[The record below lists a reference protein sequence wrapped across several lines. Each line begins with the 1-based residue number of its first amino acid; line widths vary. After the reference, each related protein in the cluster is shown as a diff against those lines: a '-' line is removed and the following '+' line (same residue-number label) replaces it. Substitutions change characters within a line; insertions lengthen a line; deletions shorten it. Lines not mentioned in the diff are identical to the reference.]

1 MPAAPGPAL
10 RGDVD
15 AVADGVAAGS
25 GVCDGDWVRTQWP
38 RDAGRRGGAVEPGEG
53 RRAGEPVARQAPL
66 EDAKDQYRAAVT
78 QLANAITALVPGLT
92 WRTDMDTWTG
102 CGGEYEWTRAKAAY
116 FMIVF
121 SGPIPDD
128 KWLQA
133 VQIVKDGVEQFG
145 ATGFG
150 VMKNKPADH
159 DVYFAGHGGVEF
171 KCSTQKAAVLT
182 AQSDCRISRTD
193 TPKPSPTP

>member
-1 MPAAPGPAL
+1 MLASFGHRSGSRD
-10 RGDVD
+10 RGD
-15 AVADGVAAGS
+15 ASAEGV
-25 GVCDGDWVRTQWP
+25 
-38 RDAGRRGGAVEPGEG
+38 E
-53 RRAGEPVARQAPL
+53 RAKPPL

>member
-1 MPAAPGPAL
+1 MRWPTAWLLALVCVMATGCGP
-10 RGDVD
+10 
-15 AVADGVAAGS
+15 S
-25 GVCDGDWVRTQWP
+25 GHGT
-38 RDAGRRGGAVEPGEG
+38 
-53 RRAGEPVARQAPL
+53 RAGEEGPLSPEKVAELENPLRAKPPL

-182 AQSDCRISRTD
+182 AQSYCRISRTD

>member
-1 MPAAPGPAL
+1 MEIISTPGAIPLNASGGGPSAGDGALGCGL
-10 RGDVD
+10 RGLSIG
-15 AVADGVAAGS
+15 AILRPPEKVAELEN
-25 GVCDGDWVRTQWP
+25 P
-38 RDAGRRGGAVEPGEG
+38 L
-53 RRAGEPVARQAPL
+53 RAKPPL